1 MFNLVNL
8 EISENFKQKNG
19 VTNLKLLVYN
29 SFLSTPLLLLTIF
42 INGEFIKVINYF
54 QGEHDFNYKNLIFF
68 LFASCSIVMITNSS
82 FFISNEKNT
91 SLFTQLISDS
101 KYIVITFISYFVLK
115 SFTLTWKNIT
125 GIILSTI
132 AAIII
137 TINSLYNNIKIN
149 KNCSKETF
157 KNIKIINNE
166 VSKENVN
173 NSL

>member
-1 MFNLVNL
+1 M
-8 EISENFKQKNG
+8 
-19 VTNLKLLVYN
+19 
-29 SFLSTPLLLLTIF
+29 
-42 INGEFIKVINYF
+42 
-54 QGEHDFNYKNLIFF
+54 
-68 LFASCSIVMITNSS
+68 
-82 FFISNEKNT
+82 
-91 SLFTQLISDS
+91 ISDS

-149 KNCSKETF
+149 KNCTKETF

-166 VSKENVN
+166 GSKENIN